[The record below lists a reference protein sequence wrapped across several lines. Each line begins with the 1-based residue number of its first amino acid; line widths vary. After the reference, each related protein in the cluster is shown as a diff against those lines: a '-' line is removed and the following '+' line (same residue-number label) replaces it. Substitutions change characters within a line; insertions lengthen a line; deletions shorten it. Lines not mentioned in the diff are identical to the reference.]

1 MDADVLGPLERR
13 VMAALWSRGPQT
25 PREVVDHLNAE
36 APRRLAYTT
45 VMTVLVRLADKGYA
59 GRRREGRQFRYDPLV
74 AEADVADVAGRRDL
88 DRLLSRYGVANV
100 TRFAAELGPDGT
112 KLVGRLQALA
122 AEEATHT
129 PE

>member
-1 MDADVLGPLERR
+1 ML
-13 VMAALWSRGPQT
+13 
-25 PREVVDHLNAE
+25 DHLNAA

-59 GRRREGRQFRYDPLV
+59 GRSLEGRQFRYRPIV
-74 AEADVADVAGRRDL
+74 GEADVADVAGRREL

-112 KLVGRLQALA
+112 KLVARLQDLA
-122 AEEATHT
+122 TEDGTKPHE
-129 PE
+129 